1 MYWHALEY
9 CNRLCV
15 YIECFTNTNECMQA
29 LLAAVVMTKRLTLNS
44 TSRNP
49 SCRSRS
55 PRGRASQGGTCGTGF
70 CKAETGSQGTDYRL
84 ERRPHA
90 TEHATEHG
98 GTLWPWPQ
106 RQQLGLWTNDGC
118 PEAMAVCR
126 MPQTEAGA
134 MTVPGLGLR
143 G

>member
-70 CKAETGSQGTDYRL
+70 CKAETGSQGTDYRQ
-84 ERRPHA
+84 ERRGPCGPGYHA
-90 TEHATEHG
+90 TTFYS
-98 GTLWPWPQ
+98 
-106 RQQLGLWTNDGC
+106 
-118 PEAMAVCR
+118 
-126 MPQTEAGA
+126 GA
-134 MTVPGLGLR
+134 SAAARPLDERRVP
-143 G
+143 